1 MLRKTTGL
9 FVSRLT
15 PDPSVQLAAVLAGL
29 AGAAEAA
36 QSRRC
41 GGAEE
46 LPAWQ
51 HCSSATQLSAAEFRT
66 AKEKKKTIT
75 SGEGHLSFQLCNKSF
90 SLQSF
95 CPHCNQGTQQSSDI
109 FSLTKYIV
117 ALNKYAMH
125 SW

>member
-51 HCSSATQLSAAEFRT
+51 HCSSATRLSAAEFRT
-66 AKEKKKTIT
+66 AKEKKKQSHQGKGI
-75 SGEGHLSFQLCNKSF
+75 SHFNCVIKVFLCNPF
-90 SLQSF
+90 V
-95 CPHCNQGTQQSSDI
+95 PTV
-109 FSLTKYIV
+109 TK
-117 ALNKYAMH
+117 ALNRAVT
-125 SW
+125 SSV

>member
-15 PDPSVQLAAVLAGL
+15 PDPSVQLATALAGL

-41 GGAEE
+41 GGAE

-66 AKEKKKTIT
+66 AKEKKKQSHQGKGI
-75 SGEGHLSFQLCNKSF
+75 SHFNCVIEVLYCNPF
-90 SLQSF
+90 V
-95 CPHCNQGTQQSSDI
+95 PTV
-109 FSLTKYIV
+109 TK
-117 ALNKYAMH
+117 ALNRAVT
-125 SW
+125 SSV